1 MASSDLPKVLGLAAG
16 APAHFR
22 SVGRLVLLAGVVGA
36 VGLVFQAWMPSV
48 VTRIDVFV
56 ILGMAAF
63 FSAAAKRQ
71 RGLLPLTLPRR
82 PCILPRA
89 GVFRHT

>member
-1 MASSDLPKVLGLAAG
+1 MVIGGALG
-16 APAHFR
+16 
-22 SVGRLVLLAGVVGA
+22 GA

-89 GVFRHT
+89 GVFKHT